1 MAEPTLHP
9 LIRKWVNDI
18 DTIFIS
24 LDQSTKLT
32 GYCVWRNGEYEISGL
47 LDCQKVDAL
56 FRFDEMVKNIFQI
69 LDNYKP
75 IVVYI
80 EDTAMQRNAKVLK
93 ELSQLQGAIVGYCV
107 THEIDI
113 HIIKPTEWR
122 KELGFEQGR
131 GVKRPE
137 LKQQCFKWVKENLG
151 IEKSEDEV
159 EAIGIG
165 AAVLNKFRKQVD

>member
-1 MAEPTLHP
+1 M
-9 LIRKWVNDI
+9 VNNI

-32 GYCVWRNGEYEISGL
+32 GYCVWINGEYKTSGL
-47 LDCQKVDAL
+47 LDCQKTDVL
-56 FRFDEMVKNIFQI
+56 FRFDEMVEKIFAI
-69 LDNYKP
+69 LDYYNP
-75 IVVYI
+75 VVVYI

-93 ELSQLQGAIVGYCV
+93 ELSQLQGAIVGYCI
-107 THEIDI
+107 TRKIDI
-113 HIIKPTEWR
+113 HIIKPSEWR

-131 GVKRPE
+131 GIKRPE
-137 LKQQCFKWVKENLG
+137 LKQQCFKWVRENLG

>member
-1 MAEPTLHP
+1 M
-9 LIRKWVNDI
+9 NNI

-47 LDCQKVDAL
+47 LDCQKVDTS
-56 FRFDEMVKNIFQI
+56 FRFDEMVKNIFKI
-69 LDNYKP
+69 LDDYKP

-93 ELSQLQGAIVGYCV
+93 ELAQLQGAIVGYCV

-113 HIIKPTEWR
+113 HIIKPSEWR

-131 GVKRPE
+131 GIKRLE
-137 LKQQCFKWVKENLG
+137 LKQQCFKWVRENLG

>member
-1 MAEPTLHP
+1 M
-9 LIRKWVNDI
+9 NDI

-47 LDCQKVDAL
+47 LDCQKIDPL
-56 FRFDEMVKNIFQI
+56 FRLDEMVKKIFKI
-69 LDNYKP
+69 LDDHKP
-75 IVVYI
+75 LVVYI
-80 EDTAMQRNAKVLK
+80 EDTALQRNAKVLK
-93 ELSQLQGAIVGYCV
+93 ELSQLQGAIIGYCV
-107 THEIDI
+107 TRGIDI
-113 HIIKPTEWR
+113 QIIKPSEWR
-122 KELGFEQGR
+122 KELEFNQGR
-131 GVKRPE
+131 GVKRQE

-165 AAVLNKFRKQVD
+165 AAVLKKYGKQVD

>member
-1 MAEPTLHP
+1 M
-9 LIRKWVNDI
+9 NDI

-32 GYCVWRNGEYEISGL
+32 GYCVWRNGEYETSGL
-47 LDCQKVDAL
+47 LDCQKTDVL
-56 FRFDEMVKNIFQI
+56 FRFDEMVKEIFKI
-69 LDNYKP
+69 LDDYKP
-75 IVVYI
+75 AVVYI
-80 EDTAMQRNAKVLK
+80 EDTAMQQNAKVLK
-93 ELSQLQGAIVGYCV
+93 ELSRLQGAIIGYCA
-107 THEIDI
+107 TREIDI

-131 GVKRPE
+131 GIKRPE

-165 AAVLNKFRKQVD
+165 AAVLRKFGKQVD

>member
-1 MAEPTLHP
+1 MG
-9 LIRKWVNDI
+9 DI

-32 GYCVWRNGEYEISGL
+32 GYCVWRNGEYETSGFI
-47 LDCQKVDAL
+47 DYSKIKDMYT
-56 FRFDEMVKNIFQI
+56 RFDLMSKEI
-69 LDNYKP
+69 LNTLERHKP

-80 EDTAMQRNAKVLK
+80 EDTALQQNAKTLK
-93 ELSQLQGAIVGYCV
+93 DLSQLQGVVIGYCKAKD
-107 THEIDI
+107 IDI
-113 HIIKPTEWR
+113 QIIKPSEWR

-131 GVKRPE
+131 GIKRPE
-137 LKQQCFKWVKENLG
+137 LKQQCFNWVKENLG

-165 AAVLNKFRKQVD
+165 AAVLKKYGKKVD